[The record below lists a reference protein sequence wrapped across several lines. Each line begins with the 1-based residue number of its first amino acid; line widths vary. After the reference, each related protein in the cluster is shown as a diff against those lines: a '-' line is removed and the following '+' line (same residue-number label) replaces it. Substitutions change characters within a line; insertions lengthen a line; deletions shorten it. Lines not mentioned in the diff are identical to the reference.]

1 MASSRTFLHLGLA
14 FDVLLLSSEISAR
27 ELAETTAQTQDSV
40 EKACDCDQVQGHE
53 HGHDHSHGGHEHGF
67 SRSSS
72 ASTQLIRDGLIQ
84 TTFEEVTRRRGNYG
98 NTAQKKKK
106 EKYRG
111 KREAAA
117 TANWER
123 RRSRESA
130 RSATSQKCPPSSPR
144 PTPASRQPSAAVGF

>member
-67 SRSSS
+67 SRSSF

-84 TTFEEVTRRRGNYG
+84 TTFEEVTRRRGNYRS
-98 NTAQKKKK
+98 TAQKKKK
-106 EKYRG
+106 
-111 KREAAA
+111 
-117 TANWER
+117 
-123 RRSRESA
+123 
-130 RSATSQKCPPSSPR
+130 
-144 PTPASRQPSAAVGF
+144 